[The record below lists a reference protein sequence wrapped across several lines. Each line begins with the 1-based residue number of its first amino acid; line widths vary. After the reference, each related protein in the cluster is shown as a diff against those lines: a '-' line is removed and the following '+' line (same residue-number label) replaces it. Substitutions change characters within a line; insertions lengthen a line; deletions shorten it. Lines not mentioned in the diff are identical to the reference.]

1 MSVVIFSGE
10 IHSGKTTALLN
21 WVINREDIA
30 GILMPGEN
38 GRRMFYDIA
47 EKTSFPAQVDADH
60 KNAINVGAFVFDA
73 AAFAKANRVLEK
85 AVSGG
90 DSLIIIDEVGKLE
103 LKDLGFGKILE
114 TLIKKD
120 RDLLLVV
127 RKELLGDIIQ
137 KFGLQNARIISSII
151 EYQY

>member
-21 WVINREDIA
+21 WVINREDVA

-60 KNAINVGAFVFDA
+60 KNAINVGSFVFDA

-85 AVSGG
+85 ASSGH
-90 DSLIIIDEVGKLE
+90 SLIIIDEVGKLE
-103 LKDLGFGKILE
+103 LMDLGFGEILE